1 MEWKWNH
8 IRIEGNN
15 NVVLQDADGQTTT
28 IAIHAFIAQFTEKQD
43 ELIVALRGQLAEKD
57 ARLTDKENIVQ
68 LADTVQQHLQTNL
81 QQAIEQKEQLEKRV
95 TELLQEFNGKDIAQ
109 CSALY
114 QEAFALFL
122 NGNLLEALAVFDDAK
137 LQASKAAFQKRQQQ
151 VAKEQQRLAETF
163 LFKAQ
168 LLQLT
173 FDFTNAA
180 KQFAEAID
188 ILPSY
193 STYFAAAYFHA
204 KLNHFQEAQPLFQ
217 KALALASTPDEQAT
231 ILNNL
236 ANLQSDNN
244 DHAHALKNYNEALA
258 IRRQLA
264 AKNPDAYLPDVAAT
278 LNNLAILQSDNNDH
292 ANALKNFNEAFSTYR
307 QLAAKNPDAY
317 LPDVATTLINLG
329 WFYHDSPQPDKQKS
343 LECVQE
349 ALQILSP
356 LVEKLPYVRQYVG
369 SALKLLM
376 TWGNMSPEELME
388 AMNAGKR

>member
-264 AKNPDAYLPDVAAT
+264 AKNPDAYLPDVA
-278 LNNLAILQSDNNDH
+278 
-292 ANALKNFNEAFSTYR
+292 
-307 QLAAKNPDAY
+307 
-317 LPDVATTLINLG
+317 TTLINLG